1 MQQNDA
7 DKVLEGEIVD
17 EARDGS
23 APVPA
28 HKDEM
33 KPAPQKNSPAGGW
46 LEMIAAIGGG
56 IVRWLASSPRNTSSG
71 EGNQA
76 GRGGGGG
83 GGKMRRRRG
92 GGR

>member
-1 MQQNDA
+1 MQKNDA

-33 KPAPQKNSPAGGW
+33 RPAAQKKSPAGGW
-46 LEMIAAIGGG
+46 LDMIVAIGGG
-56 IVRWLASSPRNTSSG
+56 IVRWLASSSGNTPSG
-71 EGNQA
+71 GGGQA
-76 GRGGGGG
+76 GRGGG

>member
-1 MQQNDA
+1 MQKNDA

-28 HKDEM
+28 HKDDM
-33 KPAPQKNSPAGGW
+33 KPAAQKKSPAGGW
-46 LEMIAAIGGG
+46 LEMIAVIGGG
-56 IVRWLASSPRNTSSG
+56 IMRWLASSSRNTPFG
-71 EGNQA
+71 GGNQS
-76 GRGGGGG
+76 GLGGG